1 MDIQK
6 QIHPYK
12 QIVPMIYAYNTPGIP
27 YHEGWTKIGYTYRQ
41 TVADRIKQQTHTA
54 NIKTELAWCD
64 NAMYKD
70 GSGEYFHDTDFH
82 HYLISQRN
90 VQREPKTEWF
100 KITGSVS
107 QQYFNEFASKK
118 YKLADTGMEYTLR
131 KEQQEA
137 VDITTAYYKNGGDEF
152 LWNCKPRFGKT
163 LSAYDLVRT
172 MGFKHV
178 LVVTNRP
185 SIANSWAEDFQTFIG
200 WRQPRMVF
208 VSDSDA
214 LKGKDGVF
222 TRDKY
227 IDYCLKN
234 DSKDIPYI
242 CFESLQNLKGSIFFG
257 GKIDKLEWIVK
268 THFDLL
274 IVDES
279 QEGVDTKKTERAF
292 KEIQRSHTLYL
303 SGTPFKQLAEG
314 RFSSSQI
321 YNWTYADEQQA
332 KDTWDTENTNPYEQ
346 LPKLAMFTYQISPM
360 ITGVLKQGIDFSEDE
375 HGEYAFDLNEFF
387 ITNESGKFV
396 HEEDVKKFLHA
407 LSTQDKYPFSTPNL
421 RKELAHTMWYMNR
434 VASAKALKK
443 LLNEDPVFS
452 EYNVVVA
459 AGNVKENNRES
470 ETDNQKQDKAYE
482 LVKDAIANHDKT
494 ITITVGQLT
503 VGVTIPEW
511 SGVLMLCDLK
521 SPSAYMQAAFRAQN
535 PCTFTDAD
543 GKRYMKETAYVF
555 DFDPAR
561 TLIIYDQFANDLMQD
576 TVNGGGTNEER
587 KQNIKRLLN
596 FFPVLGEDDQGT
608 MVELDAAQ
616 VLSIPRKLKC
626 TEVVR
631 RGFMSNFLF
640 NNIAN
645 VFGAPKAVQE
655 ILSNLTPAQE
665 EPKKKQTLL
674 PDAPDIPL
682 DTDGNVDISEERII
696 GTSQDIFGSKIY
708 SDITSELEKPIK
720 NVIQTTSTPKVAHDQ
735 IEKAIDDYKDKLK
748 ETLTTTIMT
757 PLSEEYGINKNG
769 KKRIERT
776 ISTNVDTTI
785 DTIKDDYDAKTRQ
798 AKIAHQHRLEHAETD
813 EQIENSQKQLEADM
827 SVALADMNNR
837 IKDAT
842 ETIVNNTPKDLVG
855 QLETKK
861 AEQEKKSY
869 EDKIRDHLRGFSR
882 TIPSFLMAYG
892 DRNFTLTNLDDYTE
906 DDVFK
911 EVTGITMEDFRLLR
925 DGGEIIDEKTGET
938 VAFKGH
944 LFDEQVFNDSVQAFL
959 DKKEVLADYFDEGQ
973 TQDIFDYIP
982 PQKTNQIFTPRWV
995 VKKMVDELEQE
1006 NPGCFDNPDAT
1017 FADLYMKSGLYITEI
1032 IKRLYRSPKMKQLF
1046 PDKKARI
1053 HHILEKQVYGMA
1065 PSRIIYLI
1073 ATNYIFGFDKT
1084 TYKADNPHFV
1094 QEDAAEAAKNGTL
1107 QERVDVHFG
1116 K

>member
-12 QIVPMIYAYNTPGIP
+12 RIVPVIYAYNTPGIP
-27 YHEGWTKIGYTYRQ
+27 YHEGWTKIGYTDRQ

-185 SIANSWAEDFQTFIG
+185 SIANSWAEDFQKFIG
-200 WRQPRMVF
+200 WRQPRMLF

-222 TRDKY
+222 TREQY

-234 DSKDIPYI
+234 DSKDIPYV
-242 CFESLQNLKGSIFFG
+242 CFESLQNLKGSAFLG
-257 GKIDKLEWIVK
+257 GKFDKLEWIAKV
-268 THFDLL
+268 HFDLL

-279 QEGVDTKKTERAF
+279 QEGVDTKKTNRAF
-292 KEIQRSHTLYL
+292 NEISRLHTLYL

-407 LSTQDKYPFSTPNL
+407 LSTQDKYPFSTPDL
-421 RKELAHTMWYMNR
+421 RKKLAHTMWYMNR
-434 VASAKALKK
+434 VPSANALKK

-452 EYNVVVA
+452 EYKVVVA
-459 AGNVKENNRES
+459 AGNVKENNREL
-470 ETDNQKQDKAYE
+470 ETDNQKQAKAYD
-482 LVKDAIANHDKT
+482 LVKEAIANYDKT

-511 SGVLMLCDLK
+511 SGVLMLCNLK

-535 PCTFTDAD
+535 PCSYTSAD

-561 TLIIYDQFANDLMQD
+561 TLIIYDQFANDLMTD
-576 TVNGGGTNEER
+576 TLNGKGTTEER
-587 KQNIKRLLN
+587 KKNIKRLLN

-608 MVELDAAQ
+608 MVELDATK

-631 RGFMSNFLF
+631 RGFMANFLF
-640 NNIAN
+640 DNISN
-645 VFGAPKAVQE
+645 VFGAPKEVQE
-655 ILSNLTPAQE
+655 ILQKINPVQE
-665 EPKKKQTLL
+665 EPKKKQAQDITEM
-674 PDAPDIPL
+674 PDIPL
-682 DTDGNVDISEERII
+682 DDDGNVDIPTETII
-696 GTSQDIFGSKIY
+696 GTTQGVFGPKVYETIKN
-708 SDITSELEKPIK
+708 DLDKPIHDIVGTTTPTTPSDKVKEAINGLKDKIK
-720 NVIQTTSTPKVAHDQ
+720 NTITTAVVPPLADQ
-735 IEKAIDDYKDKLK
+735 YGMNRGQKNRAEKNISNKIDDK
-748 ETLTTTIMT
+748 
-757 PLSEEYGINKNG
+757 
-769 KKRIERT
+769 
-776 ISTNVDTTI
+776 I
-785 DTIKDDYDAKTRQ
+785 DTIADDYEADRRKAEIEHEHRMQEAKDEKDKRESQNKLDADLKAALQDMNDKIQQ
-798 AKIAHQHRLEHAETD
+798 AAADIAHD
-813 EQIENSQKQLEADM
+813 
-827 SVALADMNNR
+827 
-837 IKDAT
+837 
-842 ETIVNNTPKDLVG
+842 TPVDLVKE
-855 QLETKK
+855 LETHK
-861 AEQEKKSY
+861 AEQEKKGY

-892 DRNFTLTNLDDYTE
+892 SRDFTLESLDKGIE
-906 DDVFK
+906 PKVFE

-925 DGGEIIDEKTGET
+925 DGGDILDEKTGET

-944 LFDEQVFNDSVQAFL
+944 LFDEQVFNDSVQEFL
-959 DKKEVLADYFDEGQ
+959 DKKEALADYFDEGQ

-1046 PDKKARI
+1046 PDKEARI

-1084 TYKADNPHFV
+1084 YKADNPHFV

>member
-1 MDIQK
+1 
-6 QIHPYK
+6 
-12 QIVPMIYAYNTPGIP
+12 MIYAYNTPGIP
-27 YHEGWTKIGYTYRQ
+27 YHEGWTKIGYTDRQ
-41 TVADRIKQQTHTA
+41 TVADRIKQQTHTV

-82 HYLISQRN
+82 QYLISQRN

-100 KITGSVS
+100 NITGPVS

-137 VDITTAYYKNGGDEF
+137 VDITAAYYKNGGDEF
-152 LWNCKPRFGKT
+152 WWNCKPRFGKT

-185 SIANSWAEDFQTFIG
+185 SIANSWAEDFQKFIG
-200 WRQPRMVF
+200 WRQPRMLF

-314 RFSSSQI
+314 RFSSGQI

-332 KDTWDTENTNPYEQ
+332 KDTWNTENTNPYER

-360 ITGVLKQGIDFSEDE
+360 ITGMLKQGIDFSEDE

-387 ITNESGKFV
+387 ITNESGTFV

-459 AGNVKENNRES
+459 AGNVKENNREL

-482 LVKDAIANHDKT
+482 LVKDAIENYDKT

-511 SGVLMLCDLK
+511 SGVLMLCNLK

-1084 TYKADNPHFV
+1084 YKADNPHFV

>member
-1 MDIQK
+1 MNIQEK
-6 QIHPYK
+6 IQPYK
-12 QIVPMIYAYNTPGIP
+12 RIIPMIYAYNTPGVT
-27 YHEGWTKIGYTYRQ
+27 YHEGWTKIGYTDKQ
-41 TVADRIKQQTHTA
+41 TVEERIKQQTHTA
-54 NIKTELAWCD
+54 DIHTELAWCD

-82 HYLISQRN
+82 QYLISHKN

-100 KITGSVS
+100 KITGPVS

-137 VDITTAYYKNGGDEF
+137 VDITASYYKNGGDEF

-185 SIANSWAEDFQTFIG
+185 SIANSWAEDFQKFIG
-200 WRQPRMVF
+200 WRKPRMLF

-214 LKGKDGVF
+214 LKGKEGVF
-222 TRDKY
+222 TRDQY

-234 DSKDIPYI
+234 DSKDVPYI
-242 CFESLQNLKGSIFFG
+242 CFESLQNLKGSAFMG
-257 GKIDKLEWIVK
+257 GKFDKLEWIIK
-268 THFDLL
+268 AHFDLL

-279 QEGVDTKKTERAF
+279 QEGVDTKKTNRAF
-292 KEIQRSHTLYL
+292 NEISRLHTLYL

-314 RFSSSQI
+314 RFSSGQI

-332 KDTWDTENTNPYEQ
+332 KDTWDNENTNPYER
-346 LPKLAMFTYQISPM
+346 LPKLSMFTYQTSPM
-360 ITGVLKQGIDFSEDE
+360 ITGMLKQGIDFSEDE
-375 HGEYAFDLNEFF
+375 HREYAFDLNEFF
-387 ITNESGKFV
+387 ITNGSGKFV

-407 LSTQDKYPFSTPNL
+407 LSTQDKYPFSTPDL
-421 RKELAHTMWYMNR
+421 RKKLAHTMWYMNR

-470 ETDNQKQDKAYE
+470 EEDNQKQAKAYD
-482 LVKDAIANHDKT
+482 LVKEAIANYDKT

-511 SGVLMLCDLK
+511 SGVLMLCNLK

-535 PCTFTDAD
+535 PCSYTSAD

-576 TVNGGGTNEER
+576 TVNGSGTNEER

-596 FFPVLGEDDQGT
+596 FFPVLGEDDQGI
-608 MVELDAAQ
+608 MVELDATK

-720 NVIQTTSTPKVAHDQ
+720 NVIQTTSTPKVVHDQ

-785 DTIKDDYDAKTRQ
+785 DTIKDDYDAKARQ
-798 AKIAHQHRLEHAETD
+798 AEIAHQHRLEDAETD

-1084 TYKADNPHFV
+1084 YKADNPHFV

>member
-12 QIVPMIYAYNTPGIP
+12 RIIPMIYAYNTPGIP
-27 YHEGWTKIGYTYRQ
+27 YHEGWTKIGYTDRQ

-70 GSGEYFHDTDFH
+70 GSGEYFHDTEFH

-152 LWNCKPRFGKT
+152 LWNCKPRFWKT

-185 SIANSWAEDFQTFIG
+185 SIANSWAEDFRKFIG
-200 WRQPRMVF
+200 WRQPRMLF

-222 TRDKY
+222 TREQY

-234 DSKDIPYI
+234 DSKDIPYV
-242 CFESLQNLKGSIFFG
+242 CFESLQNLKGSAFLG
-257 GKIDKLEWIVK
+257 GKFDKLEWITKV
-268 THFDLL
+268 HFDLL

-279 QEGVDTKKTERAF
+279 QEGVDTKKTNRAF
-292 KEIQRSHTLYL
+292 NEISRLHTLYL

-387 ITNESGKFV
+387 ITNESGTFV

-459 AGNVKENNRES
+459 AGNVKENNREL

-482 LVKDAIANHDKT
+482 LVKDAIENYDKT

-511 SGVLMLCDLK
+511 SGVLMLCNLK

-596 FFPVLGEDDQGT
+596 FFPVLGEDDQGI
-608 MVELDAAQ
+608 MVELDATK

-720 NVIQTTSTPKVAHDQ
+720 NVIQTTSTPKVVHDQ

-785 DTIKDDYDAKTRQ
+785 DTIKDDYDAKARQ
-798 AKIAHQHRLEHAETD
+798 AEIAHQHRLEDAETD

-1073 ATNYIFGFDKT
+1073 ATNYILGFDK

>member
-12 QIVPMIYAYNTPGIP
+12 RIVPMIYAYNTPGIP
-27 YHEGWTKIGYTYRQ
+27 YHEGWTKIGYTDRQ

-82 HYLISQRN
+82 RYLISQRN

-100 KITGSVS
+100 NITGPVS

-118 YKLADTGMEYTLR
+118 YKFADTGSEYTLR

-137 VDITTAYYKNGGDEF
+137 VDITTAYYKRGGDEF

-222 TRDKY
+222 TRDQY

-332 KDTWDTENTNPYEQ
+332 KDTWDNENTNPYER

-360 ITGVLKQGIDFSEDE
+360 ITGMLKQGIDFSEDE

-396 HEEDVKKFLHA
+396 HEEGVKKFLHA

-459 AGNVKENNRES
+459 AGNVKENNREL

-482 LVKDAIANHDKT
+482 LVKDAIENYDKT

-511 SGVLMLCDLK
+511 SGVLMLCNLK

-720 NVIQTTSTPKVAHDQ
+720 NVIQTTSTPKVVHDQ

-785 DTIKDDYDAKTRQ
+785 DTIKDDYDAKARQ
-798 AKIAHQHRLEHAETD
+798 AEIAHQHRLEDAETD

-959 DKKEVLADYFDEGQ
+959 DKKEALADYFDERQ

-1084 TYKADNPHFV
+1084 YKADNPHFV

>member
-12 QIVPMIYAYNTPGIP
+12 RIIPMIYAYNTPGIP
-27 YHEGWTKIGYTYRQ
+27 YHEGWTKIGYTDRQ

-64 NAMYKD
+64 NAMYKN

-200 WRQPRMVF
+200 WRQPRMLF

-222 TRDKY
+222 TREQY

-234 DSKDIPYI
+234 DSKDIPYV
-242 CFESLQNLKGSIFFG
+242 CFESLQNLKGSAFLG
-257 GKIDKLEWIVK
+257 GKFDKLEWIAKV
-268 THFDLL
+268 HFDLL

-279 QEGVDTKKTERAF
+279 QEGVDTKKTNRAF
-292 KEIQRSHTLYL
+292 NEISRLHTLYL

-332 KDTWDTENTNPYEQ
+332 KDTWDTENTNPYER

-360 ITGVLKQGIDFSEDE
+360 ITGMLKQGIDFSEDE

-459 AGNVKENNRES
+459 AGNVKENNREL

-482 LVKDAIANHDKT
+482 LVKDAIENYDKT

-511 SGVLMLCDLK
+511 SGVLMLCNLK

-696 GTSQDIFGSKIY
+696 GTSQNIFGSKIY

-720 NVIQTTSTPKVAHDQ
+720 NVIQTTSTPKVVHDQ

-785 DTIKDDYDAKTRQ
+785 DTIKDDYDAKARQ
-798 AKIAHQHRLEHAETD
+798 AEIAHQHRLEDAETD

-1073 ATNYIFGFDKT
+1073 ATNYILGFDK